1 MKYFPMSFFFFF
13 SAYKINTVPT
23 HYLLKERISFFLT
36 RFFIF
41 LYVYCCQMRSQGLAP
56 CYKKVVRLRELSW
69 VQSKILFFSG
79 FISVLIL

>member
-1 MKYFPMSFFFFF
+1 MKYFPMSFFFF
-13 SAYKINTVPT
+13 SSHKINTVPT

-36 RFFIF
+36 RFFIV
-41 LYVYCCQMRSQGLAP
+41 LYVYCCQMGSQGLAP